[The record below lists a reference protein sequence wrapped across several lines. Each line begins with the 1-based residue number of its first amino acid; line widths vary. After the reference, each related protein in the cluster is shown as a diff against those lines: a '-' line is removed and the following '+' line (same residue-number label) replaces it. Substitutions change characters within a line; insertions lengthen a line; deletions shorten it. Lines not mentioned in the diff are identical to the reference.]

1 MSSSI
6 VSEDL
11 SVDETF
17 DNDDISEC
25 STICTFASSCELPL
39 QVKRVQFATHA
50 YCHYTISR
58 YEMTLD
64 EALKTWIFSDEKA
77 TMMKNYSRTAER
89 MKSGKKPKKNS
100 SYRGLECF
108 HESDADE
115 LRETIKSCVD
125 AILDEQERQGD
136 VKSSNWTK
144 TAKLSKKL
152 SKSSVKLALKRAK
165 EDEREAKKAYR
176 RMDLSASDRS
186 SRHSRSN
193 RSYSVHSFTLPEN
206 FKAGG
211 DMPRSIL
218 KLDSCTET
226 STDSAEVAV

>member
-6 VSEDL
+6 CSDEDL
-11 SVDETF
+11 TF
-17 DNDDISEC
+17 DDTLDNDDISEC
-25 STICTFASSCELPL
+25 STICTFTSSCELPL
-39 QVKRVQFATHA
+39 PEKRVQFASHA
-50 YCHYTISR
+50 YCQYTISR
-58 YEMTLD
+58 YQMTLD
-64 EALKTWIFSDEKA
+64 EALQTWIFSTEKSQ
-77 TMMKNYSRTAER
+77 MMRNYSLTAER

-125 AILDEQERQGD
+125 AVLDEQDIQKGKESLD
-136 VKSSNWTK
+136 WKK
-144 TAKLSKKL
+144 FAKRSKKH
-152 SKSSVKLALKRAK
+152 SKACVKLALKRAK
-165 EDEREAKKAYR
+165 DDEREAKKAYR
-176 RMDLSASDRS
+176 RMETPASERS

-193 RSYSVHSFTLPEN
+193 RSYSAHSFTLPEN
-206 FKAGG
+206 FKTG